1 MLIINFKINFYYFN
15 FVRFEHN
22 NVVKLTSNVRFGPA
36 GNPLGYRGETVSVC
50 NYIRKKGLDAYEYQ
64 ATYGVRISKQSALK
78 LKKNSKKNDVIISMH
93 APYYINLSS
102 NKDDVIERSIQ
113 RLIQSAKAAEWMN
126 AYRIVFHPGFY
137 TKYTPTEAMMK
148 LHSAI
153 NVLNEKLESMGV
165 SNYTFAPETTGKKS
179 QLGSLEEIIE
189 ICRTHENFTPTIDF
203 AHLHARSGGGI
214 KSKEDYG
221 IIFEKLEEGLGLKS
235 LHSHFTNIEFTDKG
249 ERRHHALFE
258 YSYGPPLEPLLE
270 EIAERGWNVTVICET
285 PRLDE
290 DALLMKKAYNNILKN

>member
-1 MLIINFKINFYYFN
+1 M
-15 FVRFEHN
+15 
-22 NVVKLTSNVRFGPA
+22 VKLVSDVKFGPA
-36 GNPLGYRGETVSVC
+36 GNPLGYIGETINVC
-50 NYIRKKGLDAYEYQ
+50 DYIRRRGLNAYEYQ

-78 LKKNSKKNDVIISMH
+78 LKKSSKENNILISMH

-102 NKDDVIERSIQ
+102 NKDDVVDRSIQ
-113 RLIQSAKAAEWMN
+113 RLIQSAKAAEWLD

-148 LHSAI
+148 LQSAI
-153 NVLNEKLESMGV
+153 NDLTEKLESMGV
-165 SNYTFAPETTGKKS
+165 SKYTFAPETSGKKT

-189 ICRTHENFTPTIDF
+189 ICFTHENFTPTVDF

-214 KSKEDYG
+214 KSKKDYG
-221 IIFEKLEEGLGLKS
+221 EIFEKLEDNLGLNS
-235 LHSHFTNIEFTDKG
+235 LHSHFTSIEFTDKG

-258 YSYGPPLEPLLE
+258 DNYGPPMEPLLE

-285 PRLDE
+285 PLLDE
-290 DALLMKKAYNNILKN
+290 DALLMQKAYNKILKIYE

>member
-1 MLIINFKINFYYFN
+1 M
-15 FVRFEHN
+15 
-22 NVVKLTSNVRFGPA
+22 VKLASNVRFGPA
-36 GNPLGYRGETVSVC
+36 GNPLGYSGETVNVC
-50 NYIRKKGLDAYEYQ
+50 NYIRRRGLDAYEYQ
-64 ATYGVRISKQSALK
+64 ATYGLRISKQSALK
-78 LKKNSKKNDVIISMH
+78 IKKNAKENAIIISMH

-137 TKYTPTEAMMK
+137 TKYSHNEAMVK

-153 NVLNEKLESMGV
+153 KALNEKLDTMDV

-179 QLGSLEEIIE
+179 QLGSLDEIMD
-189 ICRTHENFTPTIDF
+189 ICRIHENFTPTIDF
-203 AHLHARSGGGI
+203 AHLHARSGGRI
-214 KSKEDYG
+214 KGKEDYG
-221 IIFEKLEEGLGLKS
+221 IIFEKLEDKLGLKS
-235 LHSHFTNIEFTDKG
+235 LHSHFTSIEFTDKG

-258 YSYGPPLEPLLE
+258 DDYGPPLEPLLE

-290 DALLMKKAYNNILKN
+290 DALLMQKTYNNILKNK